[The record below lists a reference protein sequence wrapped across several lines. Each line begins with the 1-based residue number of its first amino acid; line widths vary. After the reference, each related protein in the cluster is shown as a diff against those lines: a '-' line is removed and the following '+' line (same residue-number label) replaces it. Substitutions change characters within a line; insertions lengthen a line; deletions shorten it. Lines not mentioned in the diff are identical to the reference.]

1 MLTIRLQRTGKKNA
15 ASFRI
20 VVAEKASHVSK
31 KVTEVLGTYSA
42 AKKEFHISNP
52 ERLQYWIEQHVEASP
67 TVHNLL
73 VAKGLLKAD
82 KVRAFNTPKKPVEVV
97 APAAPAAAKTEEA
110 APAEVATEAPV
121 EVAAEP
127 AVEATPEAAPAPTPE
142 AAPEAPAAEETPAEP
157 EAQV

>member
-1 MLTIRLQRTGKKNA
+1 MLTIRLQRTGKRNA

-52 ERLQYWIEQHVEASP
+52 ERLQYWIDQHVEASP

-73 VAKGLLKAD
+73 VSKGLLKAD
-82 KVRAFNTPKKPVEVV
+82 KVKAFSTPKKPAEVV
-97 APAAPAAAKTEEA
+97 APVVPVAAEPTVEVAVEPVAESAPEPVPAEA
-110 APAEVATEAPV
+110 AP
-121 EVAAEP
+121 EVAAE
-127 AVEATPEAAPAPTPE
+127 APAEASVEIPT
-142 AAPEAPAAEETPAEP
+142 EP
-157 EAQV
+157 QA

>member
-42 AKKEFHISNP
+42 AKKEFNISNP

-73 VAKGLLKAD
+73 VSKGLLKAD
-82 KVRAFNTPKKPVEVV
+82 KVKAFNTPKKPVEVV
-97 APAAPAAAKTEEA
+97 APAPAAKAEDKAEEKSEAAPVEEA
-110 APAEVATEAPV
+110 APAAEAPV
-121 EVAAEP
+121 E
-127 AVEATPEAAPAPTPE
+127 PAPE
-142 AAPEAPAAEETPAEP
+142 SAPAEETPTEP
-157 EAQV
+157 AA